1 MKKKTNLA
9 LVAVLLCSAVL
20 MSLFGSCSK
29 EHKRAD
35 LDIDRLHN
43 IFVSSESMLRTSDSL
58 LALGEISEMVADF
71 YKIEFYKSDAIRSRE
86 ITDSALRLPIKNNI
100 DRFYYFLIGSLQV
113 EQDFI
118 LRRYEQALQEAQK
131 YIGSVNMDEVNSHY
145 LLQTAYTLTHNI
157 MARSNIMLERFDE
170 AEKQMQTTMEL
181 IDQFEKQNPDD
192 SKIKNNWDTKRTQ
205 FSVGMMVEYAN
216 MRQWNRSLTWAER
229 AEKYLKIMADNPEGG
244 KASYTTASMNI
255 MGVKSF
261 ALEKMGRHEE
271 AAQAYAEYLKN
282 PLSGSTIGK
291 VNAVSYLNAAKRY
304 AEAEQN
310 INNIEDVLRQMGMK
324 MDMVNIVG
332 LVRGKF
338 VAHLGAGHR
347 DSALAVATR
356 IIEGLDSA
364 EVWAQFGQEETTVL
378 PFEDRDLES
387 SLREALGRIEGS
399 ITEAEITDDDLIQ
412 ESAGSIPADP
422 SVRNYSF
429 TEVNGRIYFRENSR
443 MDPVDLPAVN
453 NIQLQQNN
461 YQLTIAKARA
471 EESSH
476 MKTDFIQ
483 QISHEI
489 RTPLNILSGFTQVLT
504 TNGMDL
510 DDETRQDINRQVV
523 ENTDRITELVNKMLE
538 LSDINS
544 RTVLEMTDQIS
555 VMQIAAEAIDASAIG
570 EAEHLTF
577 DFKPGDGAETTVI
590 TTNHQAAVR
599 ALTLLLDNA
608 RKFTAPAEALGN
620 NEPADNKQRALLSV
634 NVVDGKVQFVVED
647 TGIGVPAAEAEH
659 IFDEFVQLNEYYD
672 GTGIGLTVAR
682 SLARRLG
689 GDIVL
694 DTTYTQGARFVM
706 TLA

>member
-261 ALEKMGRHEE
+261 ALEKMGRHVE

-364 EVWAQFGQEETTVL
+364 EVWAKRDKATELATVYETHEKDVEIAQQKASIVQTRLLAMLVAVVMIAAIIIVYSLMRLRSAARLKVL
-378 PFEDRDLES
+378 NEQLK
-387 SLREALGRIEGS
+387 EA
-399 ITEAEITDDDLIQ
+399 
-412 ESAGSIPADP
+412 
-422 SVRNYSF
+422 
-429 TEVNGRIYFRENSR
+429 
-443 MDPVDLPAVN
+443 

>member
-29 EHKRAD
+29 EQKRAD
-35 LDIDRLHN
+35 LEIDRLHN

-229 AEKYLKIMADNPEGG
+229 AEKYLKIMADNPDGG
-244 KASYTTASMNI
+244 KASYITASMNI

-338 VAHLGAGHR
+338 VAHLGAGHHEKDVEIAQQKASIIQTR
-347 DSALAVATR
+347 LLAMLVAVVMIAAIIIVYSLMRLRSAARLK
-356 IIEGLDSA
+356 
-364 EVWAQFGQEETTVL
+364 VL
-378 PFEDRDLES
+378 NEQLK
-387 SLREALGRIEGS
+387 EA
-399 ITEAEITDDDLIQ
+399 
-412 ESAGSIPADP
+412 
-422 SVRNYSF
+422 
-429 TEVNGRIYFRENSR
+429 
-443 MDPVDLPAVN
+443 

>member
-1 MKKKTNLA
+1 
-9 LVAVLLCSAVL
+9 
-20 MSLFGSCSK
+20 
-29 EHKRAD
+29 
-35 LDIDRLHN
+35 
-43 IFVSSESMLRTSDSL
+43 
-58 LALGEISEMVADF
+58 
-71 YKIEFYKSDAIRSRE
+71 
-86 ITDSALRLPIKNNI
+86 
-100 DRFYYFLIGSLQV
+100 
-113 EQDFI
+113 
-118 LRRYEQALQEAQK
+118 
-131 YIGSVNMDEVNSHY
+131 
-145 LLQTAYTLTHNI
+145 
-157 MARSNIMLERFDE
+157 
-170 AEKQMQTTMEL
+170 
-181 IDQFEKQNPDD
+181 
-192 SKIKNNWDTKRTQ
+192 
-205 FSVGMMVEYAN
+205 
-216 MRQWNRSLTWAER
+216 
-229 AEKYLKIMADNPEGG
+229 MADNPEGG

-364 EVWAQFGQEETTVL
+364 EVWAKRDKATELATVYETHEKDVEIAQQKASIIQTRLLAMLVAVVMIAAIIIVYSLMRLRSAARLKVL
-378 PFEDRDLES
+378 NEQLK
-387 SLREALGRIEGS
+387 EA
-399 ITEAEITDDDLIQ
+399 
-412 ESAGSIPADP
+412 
-422 SVRNYSF
+422 
-429 TEVNGRIYFRENSR
+429 
-443 MDPVDLPAVN
+443 